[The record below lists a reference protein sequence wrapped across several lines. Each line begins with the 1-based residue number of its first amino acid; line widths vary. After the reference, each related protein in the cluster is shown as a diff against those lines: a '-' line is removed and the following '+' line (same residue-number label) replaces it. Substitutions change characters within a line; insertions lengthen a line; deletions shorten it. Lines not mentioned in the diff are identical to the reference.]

1 MNQTLLYTLITRQ
14 IDWLRY
20 EKTLRADVF
29 ALLDNMQSDIG
40 AKLFSGSLNTQLHH
54 VETVLQNG
62 FDVLMKTLDV
72 LPMLQTETA
81 WLLGT
86 MTAIAAAY
94 GVKDKLLPLAKQKI
108 AELADKFTV
117 GGLTLPET
125 LAKQRDNLILRLKA
139 LVRSA
144 KIDDVLPSMDDIAD
158 TFKRAKQTAQTM
170 TKTWIN
176 SVKHTAHE
184 AFGKINPFVKG
195 FRHISVLD
203 SGTTAAC
210 THRNGLLW
218 DKKHNPIGHTEI
230 FKRPP
235 LHYNCRSKLV
245 YVYDIKEKFNGFSGD
260 DWVKSR
266 SLNELQDQFGKG
278 VGQMLFDGS
287 LKLSAALDG
296 LRTMSLKELR
306 KQYTLSI
313 FSENFEQRFTQ
324 LQKDVVQA
332 KLNKMK
338 VETARKSLALDKVW
352 EISHID
358 RQVQTWL
365 GASTNKVWL
374 SEDTLIKQLFNHG
387 ELGIEVYRRIPNILT
402 AADLILRVDDLKIAF
417 LIDGEEMY
425 KLVLKTTQERDELYF
440 VSLFK
445 MKTKEWERSK
455 EKGEILFEKK
465 TGG

>member
-1 MNQTLLYTLITRQ
+1 MNQTLLYALITRQ
-14 IDWLRY
+14 IDWLHY
-20 EKTLRADVF
+20 EKTIRADVF
-29 ALLDNMQSDIG
+29 ALLDSMQADIST
-40 AKLFSGSLNTQLHH
+40 KLFSDSLKMQLNH
-54 VETVLQNG
+54 VETVLHGG
-62 FDVLMKTLDV
+62 FDLMMKTLDV
-72 LPMLQTETA
+72 LPMLETEA
-81 WLLGT
+81 LWLFGA
-86 MTAIAAAY
+86 MSAVAAAY
-94 GVKDKLLPLAKQKI
+94 GVKDKILPLAKQKI
-108 AELADKFTV
+108 AELADKFAV
-117 GGLTLPET
+117 GGLTLSET
-125 LAKQRDNLILRLKA
+125 LTKQRNDLTLKLKSLLRMA
-139 LVRSA
+139 H
-144 KIDDVLPSMDDIAD
+144 IDDRQPESEEIAAL
-158 TFKRAKQTAQTM
+158 FKRAKQSAQTM
-170 TKTWIN
+170 TKTLVN
-176 SVKHTAHE
+176 AVVHAAHDGF
-184 AFGKINPFVKG
+184 AKINPFVKG

>member
-218 DKKHNPIGHTEI
+218 DKSTIQSDT
-230 FKRPP
+230 
-235 LHYNCRSKLV
+235 
-245 YVYDIKEKFNGFSGD
+245 
-260 DWVKSR
+260 
-266 SLNELQDQFGKG
+266 
-278 VGQMLFDGS
+278 
-287 LKLSAALDG
+287 
-296 LRTMSLKELR
+296 
-306 KQYTLSI
+306 
-313 FSENFEQRFTQ
+313 
-324 LQKDVVQA
+324 
-332 KLNKMK
+332 
-338 VETARKSLALDKVW
+338 RKSLNVHLC
-352 EISHID
+352 I
-358 RQVQTWL
+358 T
-365 GASTNKVWL
+365 
-374 SEDTLIKQLFNHG
+374 
-387 ELGIEVYRRIPNILT
+387 
-402 AADLILRVDDLKIAF
+402 IAVANWYMCM
-417 LIDGEEMY
+417 I
-425 KLVLKTTQERDELYF
+425 
-440 VSLFK
+440 
-445 MKTKEWERSK
+445 
-455 EKGEILFEKK
+455 
-465 TGG
+465 